1 MNRSASRCAGR
12 NTNPYLRFRSWRL
25 KRQQGDVSWGQRLR
39 HLASPILK
47 EDGRMEG
54 TDDAIGQAIVF
65 VNVPVSGYFRYRD
78 QFLSAPVPATAP
90 QPWHETARYPFIL
103 QFSYKSREDKLS
115 DASLRNAH
123 SNWWVKI
130 LNVLLSKKPNRWAQN
145 QPPTVVGRMRIPWQ
159 PV

>member
-1 MNRSASRCAGR
+1 MCQSVVTLDTETSFSQPLCLLPPLNHG
-12 NTNPYLRFRSWRL
+12 
-25 KRQQGDVSWGQRLR
+25 
-39 HLASPILK
+39 
-47 EDGRMEG
+47 MEQPG
-54 TDDAIGQAIVF
+54 T
-65 VNVPVSGYFRYRD
+65 
-78 QFLSAPVPATAP
+78 
-90 QPWHETARYPFIL
+90 HFIL